1 MFFAPHV
8 RCENPVQFIN
18 MLHRAQREVQPA
30 HIIIDNLQYIM
41 GAGGTE
47 RFDIQDR
54 FVVELRRFATECN
67 VHVSLVCHPR
77 KHDAGWPL
85 QLDSIYGGV
94 RLTQEADNV
103 VLLQRYKQNGEL
115 RNYIDLVK
123 NRHSGDLGKVPL
135 IFDGE
140 SRLYNLEK
148 SVKKKEEN
156 NKNNT
161 NFHTYSL

>member
-1 MFFAPHV
+1 MGKTDLWWSL
-8 RCENPVQFIN
+8 E
-18 MLHRAQREVQPA
+18 
-30 HIIIDNLQYIM
+30 DLQ
-41 GAGGTE
+41 
-47 RFDIQDR
+47 Q
-54 FVVELRRFATECN
+54 CN

-135 IFDGE
+135 NFDAK
-140 SRLYNLEK
+140 SRLYNLEDL
-148 SVKKKEEN
+148 SI
-156 NKNNT
+156 NKNNQQ
-161 NFHTYSL
+161 NNNHSVQKNV